1 MCLAIRKLWPT
12 YATLIQI
19 TSVIWQWTGTTRCSV
34 GIFDLCLPSCFFGSD
49 GPGNYFRKKKL
60 LYVSVIHSLVLLS
73 FQRYKRKSISKS
85 RPNPLQ
91 QNFFSGRSEP
101 TLTRYLLLF
110 FAPSSWSGIFCINV
124 FISSGFRDKKV
135 TLYRRDSI
143 DRHCWPKSCCIEQQR
158 QS

>member
-1 MCLAIRKLWPT
+1 MTNLCRSHPNYVCNLTMNRHDTMFCRHLWSVFAIMFFWQWRPRKL
-12 YATLIQI
+12 L
-19 TSVIWQWTGTTRCSV
+19 S
-34 GIFDLCLPSCFFGSD
+34 
-49 GPGNYFRKKKL
+49 KKKL